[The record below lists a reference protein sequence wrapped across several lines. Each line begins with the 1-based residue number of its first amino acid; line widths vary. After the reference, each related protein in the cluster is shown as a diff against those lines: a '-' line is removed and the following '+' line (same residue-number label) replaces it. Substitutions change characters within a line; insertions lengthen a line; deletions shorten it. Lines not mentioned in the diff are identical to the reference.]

1 MCVGDLVWIVGRPAD
16 GWVRTLG
23 IITHIQ
29 DGWLYVMPNHNTA
42 IRYKLSYGDV
52 EPFEEKWKF
61 FLDTCYPP
69 CYITISNG
77 GNMSKEQRRIEWF
90 HIQQWKYNRLKREE
104 EKKQQQKQQGTVV
117 E

>member
-29 DGWLYVMPNHNTA
+29 DGWLYVMPNHDTG

-52 EPFEEKWKF
+52 EPFEEK
-61 FLDTCYPP
+61 
-69 CYITISNG
+69 
-77 GNMSKEQRRIEWF
+77 
-90 HIQQWKYNRLKREE
+90 
-104 EKKQQQKQQGTVV
+104 
-117 E
+117 